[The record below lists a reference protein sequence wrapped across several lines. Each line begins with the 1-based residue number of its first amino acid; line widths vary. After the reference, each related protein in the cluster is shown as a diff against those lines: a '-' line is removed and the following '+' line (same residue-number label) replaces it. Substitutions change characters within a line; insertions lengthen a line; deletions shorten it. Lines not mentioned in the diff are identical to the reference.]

1 MNPYEPY
8 DPNRTHPDNPNG
20 PDTVRILPDDSP
32 RAEPESEWM
41 AGPTPQAYTEGRAP
55 VQPYDT
61 QPNTAQY
68 APAEAQAQQPPVQS
82 VTHVHKGP
90 SGCAIVA
97 ATLGVLLL
105 ACVLLSFATLR
116 DGLGGIGRVFQWPSI
131 GFALSTPT
139 VTIDTSR
146 PAVID
151 KVRAL
156 SRLETV
162 HYEVE
167 KVVTG
172 ESTGPLPA
180 PLNGDKILL
189 VAHGEVIAGVDLS
202 KLQEGDVRV
211 VSDTVTIRMPQAE
224 ILSHKL
230 DNDKTYVYDRQT
242 GFFSDPDP
250 NLETE
255 IRRAAESKIIEA
267 AEEAGIVEQA
277 DTNARQVLRTLIEG
291 LGYEDVRFEM
301 GRAPAPTGTPR
312 ATTLPTP

>member
-1 MNPYEPY
+1 MNPNDPY
-8 DPNRTHPDNPNG
+8 DDIHNRPAGPGG
-20 PDTVRILPDDSP
+20 PDTVRILPDDGTP
-32 RAEPESEWM
+32 GEPDSEWM
-41 AGPTPQAYTEGRAP
+41 AGPAPGAYRGAYAP
-55 VQPYDT
+55 VRAYDT
-61 QPNTAQY
+61 QEHTQSY
-68 APAEAQAQQPPVQS
+68 PPVQAQLPAQN

-90 SGCAIVA
+90 SGCAIVG
-97 ATLGVLLL
+97 ATLGVVLL

-116 DGLGGIGRVFQWPSI
+116 DGVGGIGRIFQWPSI

-151 KVRAL
+151 RVRAL

-162 HYEVE
+162 HYQVE

-172 ESTGPLPA
+172 ESTGPLPD
-180 PLNGDKILL
+180 LFTGDKILL

-202 KLQEGDVRV
+202 KMSEGDVRV
-211 VSDTVTIRMPQAE
+211 VSDTVTIRMPAAE

-250 NLETE
+250 NLETQ
-255 IRRAAESKIIEA
+255 IRQAAEAKIIEA
-267 AEEAGIVEQA
+267 AEESGIIDQA
-277 DTNARQVLRTLIEG
+277 ATNARQVLRALIEG
-291 LGYEDVRFEM
+291 LGYEDVRFED
-301 GRAPAPTGTPR
+301 APAVAPSGTPR
-312 ATTLPTP
+312 ATTIPKP

>member
-1 MNPYEPY
+1 MNPYDPY
-8 DPNRTHPDNPNG
+8 DEADNRPPANPGG
-20 PDTVRILPDDSP
+20 PDTVRILPDDGTPS
-32 RAEPESEWM
+32 EPESEWM
-41 AGPTPQAYTEGRAP
+41 AGPAPGAYRGAHAP
-55 VQPYDT
+55 VRPYDT
-61 QPNTAQY
+61 QVNAQQY
-68 APAEAQAQQPPVQS
+68 APANAQAQQPAQN

-97 ATLGVLLL
+97 ATLGVVLL

-116 DGLGGIGRVFQWPSI
+116 DGMDGIGRVFQWPSI
-131 GFALSTPT
+131 GFFGTPT

-156 SRLETV
+156 ARLETV
-162 HYEVE
+162 HYQVE

-172 ESTGPLPA
+172 ESTGPLPE
-180 PLNGDKILL
+180 LFTGDKILL
-189 VAHGEVIAGVDLS
+189 VAHGEVIAGVDLG
-202 KLQEGDVRV
+202 KLEEGEVRV

-250 NLETE
+250 NLETQ
-255 IRRAAESKIIEA
+255 IRQAAEAKIIEA
-267 AEEAGIVEQA
+267 AEEAGIIEQA
-277 DTNARQVLRTLIEG
+277 DTNARQVLRTLVEG
-291 LGYEDVRFEM
+291 LGYEDVRFET
-301 GRAPAPTGTPR
+301 RPAPAPTGTPR
-312 ATTLPTP
+312 ATAIPAP

>member
-1 MNPYEPY
+1 MSYN
-8 DPNRTHPDNPNG
+8 DPNDPRARSSPAEG
-20 PDTVRILPDDSP
+20 PDTVRILPDDGTP
-32 RAEPESEWM
+32 EPNGEWM
-41 AGPTPQAYTEGRAP
+41 AGPAPGAYRGAYAP
-55 VQPYDT
+55 VRPYDT
-61 QPNTAQY
+61 QPY
-68 APAEAQAQQPPVQS
+68 SPAQAQQPPAQN

-90 SGCAIVA
+90 SGCAITA
-97 ATLGVLLL
+97 ATLGVVLL

-116 DGLGGIGRVFQWPSI
+116 EGFGGIGKLFQWPSI
-131 GFALSTPT
+131 SFFGTPT

-151 KVRAL
+151 RVRAL

-162 HYEVE
+162 HYTVE

-172 ESTGPLPA
+172 ESTGPLPDFFT
-180 PLNGDKILL
+180 GDKILL
-189 VAHGEVIAGVDLS
+189 VAHGEVIAGVDLG

-224 ILSHKL
+224 ILSFKL
-230 DNDKTYVYDRQT
+230 DNEKTYVYDRQT

-250 NLETE
+250 NLETD
-255 IRRAAESKIIEA
+255 IRRAAEAKILEA

-277 DTNARQVLRTLIEG
+277 DTNARQVLRSLVEG
-291 LGYEDVRFEM
+291 LGYEVVRFET
-301 GRAPAPTGTPR
+301 RPAPAPTGTPR